1 VAVPN
6 RKGKDDLRTPI
17 QRAKSELDDLGN
29 ALDAGMFDSANAT
42 IGRIHAQLTEAEHD
56 QGKQN
61 GRVPLAAVPT
71 NGKTVPLPQAAEAE
85 EAVLGAMML
94 APAAIKAAA
103 QEVRPEHFFGE
114 SHRLIFEAI
123 LALDE
128 QGMGVDSIT
137 VIGQLDQTGQLGN
150 ISGANGGEGGKARI
164 HEIAGLALTSAN
176 VGQYAQQVRKVAYE
190 RRLAIAITNPRD
202 TDEITEA
209 AAAITRER
217 VVGGPR
223 RALDGGEWLATQPE
237 GCPSVWGTTDRVLWA
252 QGEPLMI
259 YGPDGV
265 GKTSVAQQIVLH
277 LCGIR
282 MDSLFDLPFARA
294 DRPVLYLACD
304 RPRQARR
311 SLYRMVP
318 REKHELLNGK
328 LLVWEGPLPF
338 SLSGNPRALLEFAQ
352 LHEAGYVIVDSL
364 KDVAV
369 QLTDPE
375 TALKVN
381 HSFQWL
387 MANGVELLVLHHPRK
402 DPAGMPARAKTL
414 EDVYGDRNF
423 VAGMG
428 SVISL
433 YGKAGDPIVSLE
445 HLKQPAGEVGPFKIL
460 HQHDTGSSFLYEH
473 RSMADIL
480 VDSGR
485 PLTIAEIAGMFY
497 ASAEPSKAEQQK
509 VRNTLKKMLADGDVV
524 EMKDLESGATAFA
537 AR

>member
-1 VAVPN
+1 MAAGAGTNDP
-6 RKGKDDLRTPI
+6 RTPI
-17 QRAKSELDDLGN
+17 RRAFSDLEDLGN
-29 ALDAGMFDSANAT
+29 AFDAGLTDAVNTSISRLRAD
-42 IGRIHAQLTEAEHD
+42 LTEADRE
-56 QGKQN
+56 
-61 GRVPLAAVPT
+61 AAKT
-71 NGKTVPLPQAAEAE
+71 NGHVPQLTVVGDAKTTPLPQAAEAE
-85 EAVLGAMML
+85 EAILGACML
-94 APAAIKAAA
+94 ASGAIKNAS
-103 QEVRPEHFFGE
+103 QEVRPEHFYGE

-123 LALDE
+123 LALDQ

-137 VIGQLDQTGQLGN
+137 VCAHLDETGQLKNVAGQ
-150 ISGANGGEGGKARI
+150 NGGPGGKDRV
-164 HEIAGLALTSAN
+164 HELASAALTSAN
-176 VGQYAQQVRKVAYE
+176 VAHYARIVRKVALE
-190 RRLAIAITNPRD
+190 RRLQIVVQNPRD
-202 TDEITEA
+202 TEAITEA
-209 AAAITRER
+209 AAALTRER

-223 RALDGGEWLATQPE
+223 RALDGAEWLAAQPD
-237 GCPSVWGTTDRVLWA
+237 GCPSVWGKNDRVLWA

-282 MDSLFDLPFARA
+282 NESLFDLPFVKA

-311 SLYRMVP
+311 SLFRMIP
-318 REKHELLNGK
+318 REMHASLEGK

-338 SLSGNPRALLEFAQ
+338 SIPASPRALLEFVQ

-381 HSFQWL
+381 QSFQWL
-387 MANGVELLVLHHPRK
+387 AANGVELLVLHHPRK

-428 SVISL
+428 SVVSL
-433 YGKAGDPIVSLE
+433 FGKAGDPIVTLE
-445 HLKQPAGEVGPFKIL
+445 HLKQPSGEVGPFQVL
-460 HQHDTGSSFLYEH
+460 HDHTSGTTTLYEH
-473 RSMADIL
+473 TTLVEIL
-480 VDSGR
+480 LSFQGPVTVATAAR
-485 PLTIAEIAGMFY
+485 ALY
-497 ASAEPSKAEQQK
+497 AVAEPEKNQMMK
-509 VRNTLKKMLADGDVV
+509 VRRELMKMVVRNEASETKNADG
-524 EMKDLESGATAFA
+524 SQAFTA
-537 AR
+537 R